1 MLTMSLNSKQLLK
14 LYEFA
19 VEHVSVGIHAVD
31 TEGRTIL
38 YNKKMKE
45 IEGFDVEDITDR
57 SILELFA
64 FRSHDSTLL
73 RVLKTG
79 IKEINVKQTYFNKYG
94 HEITTINDTY
104 PIYEG
109 EKLIGAIEFARDITS
124 LEKLIYQPLRRYGEP
139 LTFDVITAISEP
151 MQIVKENA
159 KKAARARI
167 PVLLIGESGTGK
179 DLIAEGIHHEL
190 QPKNDEFVT
199 LFSRRPNQLERLK
212 TYLKQDKSYTFFFER
227 IEFYSFSTQKELHK
241 LLTSLPPEK
250 HMVIGSVGGDPIDL
264 IGNHQLLKDLY
275 YYFASMSISIPALR
289 TRKEDIK
296 PFVNDYFSRHR
307 ERFNSNIQ
315 GLSNDVMELFLE
327 YDWPGNLKELELL
340 LDEIASMITNE
351 KYVTYEMLPLHFRFK
366 LQQQNEKMRK
376 PDFFLLQQNRELL
389 PLNEYLK
396 EVEKYYLQ
404 HALEMNEGNITKTAQ
419 ALGMTRQNLQYR
431 LRKLNI

>member
-1 MLTMSLNSKQLLK
+1 MSFNDEQLLK

-31 TEGRTIL
+31 AEGRTIL
-38 YNKKMKE
+38 YNQKMKE
-45 IEGFDVEDITDR
+45 IEGFDIEDISDR

-64 FRSHDSTLL
+64 FRSNDSALL

-79 IKEINVKQTYFNKYG
+79 IKEMNVKQTYWNRYG

-104 PIYEG
+104 PIFDG

-159 KKAARARI
+159 KKTARARI

-199 LFSRRPNQLERLK
+199 LFSRRPNQIERLK

-227 IEFYSFSTQKELHK
+227 LEFYTLEDQKELLK
-241 LLTSLPPEK
+241 LLKGMPPEK
-250 HMVIGSVGGDPIDL
+250 HMLIGSVGGDPIDL
-264 IGNHQLLKDLY
+264 ISNKQLLKDLY

-289 TRKEDIK
+289 ERKEDIK
-296 PFVNDYFSRHR
+296 PFVDDYFSRHR

-315 GLSNDVMELFLE
+315 GLADDVMEMFLE

-366 LQQQNEKMRK
+366 LQQQNEKIKK
-376 PDFFLLQQNRELL
+376 PDFFLLQPNKELL

-396 EVEKYYLQ
+396 EAEKYYLH
-404 HALEMNEGNITKTAQ
+404 HALKMNEGNITKTAQ
-419 ALGMTRQNLQYR
+419 TLGMTRQNLQYR
-431 LRKLNI
+431 LRKMKE

>member
-1 MLTMSLNSKQLLK
+1 MSLNKDQLFK

-19 VEHVSVGIHAVD
+19 VENVSVGIHAVD
-31 TEGRTIL
+31 AEGRTVL
-38 YNKKMKE
+38 YNQKMKE
-45 IEGFDVEDITDR
+45 IEGFDVEDISDR

-64 FRSHDSTLL
+64 FRSNDNALM

-79 IKEINVKQTYFNKYG
+79 IKEMNVKQTYWNKYG

-104 PIYEG
+104 PIFDG
-109 EKLIGAIEFARDITS
+109 EKLIGAIEFARDITT

-167 PVLLIGESGTGK
+167 PVLLIGEPGTGK
-179 DLIAEGIHHEL
+179 DMIAEGIHHEL
-190 QPKNDEFVT
+190 IPKNDEFIT
-199 LFSRRPNQLERLK
+199 LFSRRPNQIERLK
-212 TYLKQDKSYTFFFER
+212 TYLKQGKAYTFFFER
-227 IEFYSFSTQKELHK
+227 LEFYSLEEQKELLDILK
-241 LLTSLPPEK
+241 SLPPEK

-264 IGNHQLLKDLY
+264 ISSHQLLKDLY

-296 PFVNDYFSRHR
+296 PFVDDYFSRHR
-307 ERFNSNIQ
+307 ERFNSNIR
-315 GLSNDVMELFLE
+315 GLSEDVMEMFLE

-340 LDEIASMITNE
+340 LDEISSMITNE

-366 LQQQNEKMRK
+366 LQQQNEKMKK
-376 PDFFLLQQNRELL
+376 PDFFLLQPNKELL

-396 EVEKYYLQ
+396 EAEKYYLQ
-404 HALEMNEGNITKTAQ
+404 HALKMNDGNITKTAQ

-431 LRKLNI
+431 LRKLK

>member
-1 MLTMSLNSKQLLK
+1 MSLNSKQLLK

-38 YNKKMKE
+38 YNQKMKE

-159 KKAARARI
+159 KKRLV
-167 PVLLIGESGTGK
+167 PV
-179 DLIAEGIHHEL
+179 
-190 QPKNDEFVT
+190 F
-199 LFSRRPNQLERLK
+199 
-212 TYLKQDKSYTFFFER
+212 
-227 IEFYSFSTQKELHK
+227 
-241 LLTSLPPEK
+241 
-250 HMVIGSVGGDPIDL
+250 
-264 IGNHQLLKDLY
+264 LY
-275 YYFASMSISIPALR
+275 Y
-289 TRKEDIK
+289 
-296 PFVNDYFSRHR
+296 
-307 ERFNSNIQ
+307 
-315 GLSNDVMELFLE
+315 
-327 YDWPGNLKELELL
+327 
-340 LDEIASMITNE
+340 
-351 KYVTYEMLPLHFRFK
+351 
-366 LQQQNEKMRK
+366 
-376 PDFFLLQQNRELL
+376 
-389 PLNEYLK
+389 
-396 EVEKYYLQ
+396 
-404 HALEMNEGNITKTAQ
+404 
-419 ALGMTRQNLQYR
+419 
-431 LRKLNI
+431 

>member
-1 MLTMSLNSKQLLK
+1 MSLNSKQLLK

-227 IEFYSFSTQKELHK
+227 IEFYSLSTQKELHK

-404 HALEMNEGNITKTAQ
+404 HALEMNEGNITKTAH